1 MRTMIGK
8 LLMSLGAEGTV
19 VVPYLVDWN
28 KRHNFG
34 PGYSPHARLHATEA
48 IFTATSMGSL
58 ALWLIWRGTAAD
70 RRTRMAVAALIPIMH
85 WGTYNLAALVPTTS
99 VDPDKKTRAPRLLGV
114 LPVNLAAQNLLAFV
128 TGIGYLVQT
137 RLPR

>member
-8 LLMSLGAEGTV
+8 LLMSLGAAGTV

-28 KRHNFG
+28 KQHNFG

-48 IFTATSMGSL
+48 VFTSTGMGSL

-70 RRTRMAVAALIPIMH
+70 QRTRMAVAALIPIMH

-99 VDPDKKTRAPRLLGV
+99 VDTDQARVPRLLGF
-114 LPVNLAAQNLLAFV
+114 LPVNLAAQNFLAFV
-128 TGIGYLVQT
+128 TGIGYLVQA
-137 RLPR
+137 RFPR